1 MIQITNDQIE
11 RVNLILSGI
20 PGGAQK
26 AFSSVIRR
34 ANSTVKTETVRQIT
48 ATYAIS
54 AQRVRAG
61 GNIRAQVKK
70 ADGGVVGTVTFAGY
84 KLPLYRF
91 NVSRRCRFS
100 GRK

>member
-34 ANSTVKTETVRQIT
+34 ANSTVKAETVRKIT
-48 ATYAIS
+48 
-54 AQRVRAG
+54 
-61 GNIRAQVKK
+61 
-70 ADGGVVGTVTFAGY
+70 GTVSYTHLT
-84 KLPLYRF
+84 LPTIEP
-91 NVSRRCRFS
+91 
-100 GRK
+100 